1 MGKAF
6 QAVGQAGA
14 ALHTMAVLQAYQ
26 ADLLK
31 DLSTS
36 WGIDEESFSELR
48 WATDMSLWVIKKMAR
63 AIGHSMSA
71 MVAMERHLWLNLTG
85 IKDRDKVFLLN
96 APVLPS
102 GLFSKSVN
110 TVVKRFWEAKGHAE
124 VFDKFLPLLCSR
136 DGAAGHQAPTRSGSS
151 VERGS
156 EAECGESCAL
166 S

>member
-1 MGKAF
+1 M
-6 QAVGQAGA
+6 GQAGA
-14 ALHTMAVLQAYQ
+14 ALHTILQAYQ

-48 WATDMSLWVIKKMAR
+48 WATDLSLWVIKKMAR
-63 AIGHSMSA
+63 AVGRSMSA
-71 MVAMERHLWLNLTG
+71 MVAMEMHLRLNLTG

-110 TVVKRFWEAKGHAE
+110 TVVNRFWEAKGHAE
-124 VFDKFLPLLCSR
+124 AFDKFLPCCVQGMGLL
-136 DGAAGHQAPTRSGSS
+136 ATWSGSS
-151 VERGS
+151 VERGT
-156 EAECGESCAL
+156 EAECGKSCAP